1 MDHHFKMCTI
11 RKERRRRK
19 TMKLLWMKLCTFLV
33 ILYFPICLI
42 FNLILKDFCSP
53 STSLLGWCFLTST
66 VVDQGLAGCITSH
79 LLLTSLIRCLSTHT
93 WSVLRG
99 RALQCLSDL
108 SCACEDSL
116 LFVLLCSYY
125 VFWSRLIIFLTECPM
140 FPLLRILPMVH
151 CFLKCPRCYEIDF
164 VAFKLRM
171 SWFDV

>member
-42 FNLILKDFCSP
+42 FNLILKDFFSP
-53 STSLLGWCFLTST
+53 STFRLGWCFLTST
-66 VVDQGLAGCITSH
+66 VVDQGQAGCIISH

-108 SCACEDSL
+108 SFLCMWRFFAFCSGL
-116 LFVLLCSYY
+116 LLLCVLEQANY
-125 VFWSRLIIFLTECPM
+125 
-140 FPLLRILPMVH
+140 FPHGMQNVSFFENSAYGP
-151 CFLKCPRCYEIDF
+151 
-164 VAFKLRM
+164 
-171 SWFDV
+171 SS